1 MKMKMAIVSLCG
13 IMVLG
18 ACGKQEDAKVCE
30 CENSSTTTQTQTTDE
45 VVEKP
50 ETEEEVEENK
60 IERIGLGDTLVVS
73 ENGVD
78 LYEITFDKAFLTDE
92 RNQFSDDTS
101 ENVIV
106 LEYTYKNLSLE
117 DGLNIFE
124 GSDYRVYDAN
134 GAALSTY
141 PAGADLYGGTVS
153 VGRSGTS
160 QEAFGFNGDPQQT
173 LEIEIYGSFFSST
186 PLAIVEVQ
194 AQ

>member
-1 MKMKMAIVSLCG
+1 MKMKMAILSLCG

-18 ACGKQEDAKVCE
+18 ACGNQEDAKVS
-30 CENSSTTTQTQTTDE
+30 ENSSTTTQTQTTNGE
-45 VVEKP
+45 VEKQ
-50 ETEEEVEENK
+50 ETKEEVKENK
-60 IERIGLGDTLVVS
+60 IERVGLGDTLVVS
-73 ENGVD
+73 EDGVD
-78 LYEITFDKAFLTDE
+78 LYEITFNKAFLTDE
-92 RNQFSDDTS
+92 RNQFSDDAS

-106 LEYTYKNLSLE
+106 LEYTYKNLSVE
-117 DGLNIFE
+117 DGLNVFE
-124 GSDYRVYDAN
+124 GTDFRVYDAN

-141 PAGADLYGGTVS
+141 PAGAELYGGTVS

-173 LEIEIYGSFFSST
+173 LEIEIYGSLFNAT

>member
-1 MKMKMAIVSLCG
+1 MKMKLAIMSLCG
-13 IMVLG
+13 VMVLG
-18 ACGKQEDAKVCE
+18 ACGNQEDAKIS
-30 CENSSTTTQTQTTDE
+30 ENSSTTTQTTDG

-50 ETEEEVEENK
+50 ETKEEVKENK
-60 IERIGLGDTLVVS
+60 IERVGLGDTLVVS

-106 LEYTYKNLSLE
+106 LEYTYKNLSVE
-117 DGLNIFE
+117 DGLNVFE
-124 GSDYRVYDAN
+124 GIDFRVYDAN

-141 PAGADLYGGTVS
+141 PAGAELYGGTVS

-173 LEIEIYGSFFSST
+173 LEIEIYGSFFNST
-186 PLAIVEVQ
+186 PLVIVEVQ

>member
-1 MKMKMAIVSLCG
+1 MKMKLAIMSLCG
-13 IMVLG
+13 VMVLG
-18 ACGKQEDAKVCE
+18 ACGNQEDAKVS
-30 CENSSTTTQTQTTDE
+30 ENSSTTTQTTDG

-50 ETEEEVEENK
+50 ETTEEVKESK
-60 IERIGLGDTLVVS
+60 IERVGLGDTLVVS
-73 ENGVD
+73 EDGVD
-78 LYEITFDKAFLTDE
+78 LYEITFDNAFLTDE

-106 LEYTYKNLSLE
+106 LEYTYKNLSVE
-117 DGLNIFE
+117 DGLNVFE
-124 GSDYRVYDAN
+124 GTDFRVYDAN

-141 PAGADLYGGTVS
+141 PAGAELYGGTVS

-173 LEIEIYGSFFSST
+173 LEIEIYGSLFNAT